1 LKEANKFY
9 DVIQIRY
16 LVEKLKREI
25 NGIKIAKRSKRGL
38 FNIIGSVFK
47 YLFRALDQDDKDEMK
62 QKITNL
68 EGKAQNTNL
77 NMIIDVINNG
87 IEVINKLKED
97 REREQQASYLIFNL
111 QHFTEC
117 VENIELGIQLTR

>member
-111 QHFTEC
+111 QHFTE
-117 VENIELGIQLTR
+117 L